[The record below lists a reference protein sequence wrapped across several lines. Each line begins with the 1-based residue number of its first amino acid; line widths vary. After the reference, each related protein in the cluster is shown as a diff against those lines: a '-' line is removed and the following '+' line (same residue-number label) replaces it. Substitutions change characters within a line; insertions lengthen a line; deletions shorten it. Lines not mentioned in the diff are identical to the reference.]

1 MKNVEKCLDEDKIMI
16 EQLKKYTHTS
26 IGRLLR
32 NIRWSSPLSHE
43 KLMEQSSVNSSTS
56 WRLEGRKNCSIAS
69 FAQAFCGHL
78 DAMHCILKLHNLCRM
93 ITKSLCNGKCIVII
107 TIDQSEL
114 GNYAKEQI
122 LFIQQS
128 ADTEE
133 LARRKRQGEVSMKK
147 NAILGLK
154 RWEKSK
160 KEKEKKKKKK
170 EKR

>member
-1 MKNVEKCLDEDKIMI
+1 MRNVEKCLDEDKIMI

-32 NIRWSSPLSHE
+32 NTRWSSPLSHE

-93 ITKSLCNGKCIVII
+93 ISKSLRDGKCIVMIA
-107 TIDQSEL
+107 IDHSEL
-114 GNYAKEQI
+114 ENYSKTQI
-122 LFIQQS
+122 FFIQQS
-128 ADTEE
+128 TDIEE
-133 LARRKRQGEVSMKK
+133 LERRKRQEEATMKK
-147 NAILGLK
+147 NAKLGLK
-154 RWEKSK
+154 RWEKK
-160 KEKEKKKKKK
+160 KKGKEKKKKKK
-170 EKR
+170 AKR